1 MINWSSFKAKF
12 DGKEQKAFES
22 LAYFLF
28 CNEHNIKIGIFRF
41 KNQTGIETEPIR
53 AGKNIVGFQ
62 AKYYETPLSSKKSD
76 IIDSIKKAKNKNPEL
91 TKIFIYLNKEF
102 GEGKKEKD
110 PIYKKEIEDFAKSLG
125 IEIEWRVPSHI
136 ERQLFLPENKYIKEH
151 FFELGKSIIDFINEL
166 QRHTEAILFPIHS
179 EINFA
184 GRVIKLDRK
193 EIVNSLLEDDTKQ
206 IIILAGNAGVGKTA
220 IIKDFYEKLK
230 NKCPI
235 YLFKAAEFNLN
246 YINELFKQF
255 GDFTISDFLKAH
267 EDENTKYIIID
278 SAEKLAELTNQ
289 EPFLEFVSE
298 MLRNGWKIVFTIRY
312 SYLESLFQL
321 LQFLNLDFKL
331 INIERISDERLI
343 QLSKEYVFSLPI
355 DKKLIELIKIP
366 FYLEQY
372 LKNYDQAIKD
382 INYFKFKKLLW
393 NTKIQNISQT
403 KDNMHLRREE
413 CFLKLAEK
421 RANSGKFY
429 IPNSEIGC
437 NNEVLEKL
445 IADEIIQYDENHGG
459 YFITHDV
466 YEEWALERI
475 IERAFNTRCSSKDF
489 FSKIGNSYSIKKAFR
504 SWISEKLLLND
515 AEIKNFIE
523 EIIIDSSIESH
534 WKDEVLIPVLLSDY
548 SENFFKIFEKE
559 LLENNF
565 QLLKKVIFLARTA
578 CKEIDDEFFKSLG
591 ISKAKIWE
599 SKYVFTKPK
608 GKGWEALIEFI
619 FNHLEKIRLEC
630 MNIIIPLLHDWNS
643 KNETGETTRS
653 ASLIALH
660 LYKRLQE
667 SNILWRDKNKKELIQ
682 VILWGASE
690 VKEELKSIF
699 EEILKNEWNSH
710 RDPYYDMVKAILTS
724 FEGIF
729 VAKALPKY
737 VLKLADLY
745 WFKESNKSIAFFHY
759 PIYVEQYY
767 CLSKTVHM
775 NYFPASAYQTPIY
788 WLLQFS
794 PKETIDFILNF
805 TNKCV
810 ECYVKSGFDS
820 SVKEIKLIIDD
831 KTTVKQYIS
840 NALWNMYRGTSS
852 PVTPYLLQSIHMAL
866 EKFFLE
872 QAKNTDSKTLESWLL
887 YLLKNSKSASITAVV
902 TSIVLAYPD
911 KTFNIAR
918 ILFQTKELFFYDKQR
933 QLLDMTE
940 AKRLYAIGYGLN
952 YQHQIYQDERLKTC
966 KDKHRKWDLED
977 LVRYYQFFRSEET
990 SEEEAR
996 NRLKII
1002 WKILDKHYNNL
1013 RNKSQE
1019 SEEDK
1024 SWKLFLAR
1032 MDRRKMDPKVKVKDT
1047 QIVIDFN
1054 PQIDSELKQ
1063 YSEES
1068 IKKVNALMKYSAL
1081 KLWAT
1086 YKFENDEKYKEYKQ
1100 YEDNIQRVIKETKK
1114 IVKNLQNADETYI
1127 LFNYSIPAY
1136 VCAVLIRDYLNEL
1149 TDEDK
1154 EFCKN
1159 ILLGYAT
1166 LPLKDDYQYQIH
1178 DGVEAA
1184 INTLPLLLKI
1194 FPSEKGKIKIIL
1206 LLTLFDPYPIGNYKR
1221 LLDYS
1226 AEAIT
1231 SYLWDISFEDAKSIF
1246 LGYLLLRPQYDKLV
1260 EETRRENY
1268 KKGIYQLSKEEIIKK
1283 FREKYKSDLERL
1295 IKNELKFEEIKNL
1308 EQLNLEILE
1317 VAFALIP
1324 ADTQEGIH
1332 KNFIKRMLSIF
1343 AKAISQDNGKIDY
1356 GIKQRFLKKFAYF
1369 ILNRKK
1375 DEIKEFIQPFVN
1387 NFAASQGMVDFFQEV
1402 IFAEDVLNTYE
1413 QFWIIWESFYEKIVN
1428 ISRENSYNHYK
1439 NEVIRNYL
1447 LALPYWKET
1456 AKEWRS
1462 LKDRER
1468 LFFKRITEDIG
1479 HCSIV
1484 LYSIAKLLNGI
1495 GSKFMDD
1502 GILWISD
1509 MLEKN
1514 KNLWKTELKE
1524 GTIYFLENIVRRYCI
1539 LNGEKIKKNVRLKEK
1554 ILILLDFL
1562 VEKGSTIGFLI
1573 REEIF

>member
-1 MINWSSFKAKF
+1 MINWNNFKTKF

-41 KNQTGIETEPIR
+41 KNQTGVETEPIR
-53 AGKNIVGFQ
+53 VGKDIIGFQ
-62 AKYYETPLSSKKSD
+62 AKYYETPLSSNTSD
-76 IIDSIKKAKNKNPEL
+76 IIDSIKKAKDKNPKL
-91 TKIFIYLNKEF
+91 TKIFIYLNQEF
-102 GEGKKEKD
+102 GEGKKEKG
-110 PIYKKEIEDFAKSLG
+110 PIYKKKIEDFAKSLG

-136 ERQLFLPENKYIKEH
+136 ERQLFLPANKYIKEH
-151 FFELGKSIIDFINEL
+151 FFELGKSIIDFLNEL
-166 QRHTEAILFPIHS
+166 QRHAEAILFPIHS

-193 EIVNSLLEDDTKQ
+193 EIINSLLEDDTKQ

-235 YLFKAAEFNLN
+235 YLFKATEFNLN
-246 YINELFKQF
+246 YINELFKRF

-267 EDENTKYIIID
+267 ENESEKYIIID
-278 SAEKLAELTNQ
+278 SAEKLAELMNQ
-289 EPFLEFVSE
+289 EPFQEFVFE
-298 MLRNGWKIVFTIRY
+298 MLKDRWKIVFTIRY
-312 SYLESLFQL
+312 NYLEFLQ
-321 LQFLNLDFKL
+321 LQFLDLGFKT
-331 INIERISDERLI
+331 IYVEKISDEQLI
-343 QLSKEYVFSLPI
+343 QLSKKYDFFLPT
-355 DKKLIELIKIP
+355 DKKLLDLIKIP
-366 FYLEQY
+366 FYLQRY
-372 LKNYDQAIKD
+372 LEHYDPSIKD
-382 INYFKFKKLLW
+382 INYSEFKKFMW
-393 NTKIQNISQT
+393 KTKIQNASYI
-403 KDNMHLRREE
+403 KDNLHLRREE

-437 NNEVLEKL
+437 DNEVLEKL
-445 IADEIIQYDENHGG
+445 IANEIIQYDENRGG

-475 IERAFNTRCSSKDF
+475 IEKAFNTRGSSKDF
-489 FSKIGNSYSIKKAFR
+489 LSKIGNSYSIRKALR
-504 SWISEKLLLND
+504 SWISERLLLND
-515 AEIKNFIE
+515 ADIRTFIE
-523 EIIIDSSIESH
+523 EIITDSSIESH
-534 WKDEVLIPVLLSDY
+534 WKDEVLISVLLSDY
-548 SENFFKIFEKE
+548 SENFFKKFEKE

-565 QLLKKVIFLARTA
+565 QLLKKVIFLARTT

-591 ISKAKIWE
+591 ISKTKIWE
-599 SKYVFTKPK
+599 SKYVFMKPK

-619 FNHLEKIRLEC
+619 FNHLGKIGLEC
-630 MNIIIPLLHDWNS
+630 MNTIIPLLHDWNN
-643 KNETGETTRS
+643 KNKKGETTRN
-653 ASLIALH
+653 ASLIAL
-660 LYKRLQE
+660 YFYEKLQE
-667 SNILWRDKNKKELIQ
+667 KDILWKYENKNQLIQ
-682 VILWGASE
+682 VILYGALE
-690 VKEELKSIF
+690 IKEELESIF
-699 EEILKNEWNSH
+699 NEILKNKWNSY
-710 RDPYYDMVKAILTS
+710 RDPYYDVVKTILTT
-724 FEGIF
+724 FDGIF

-745 WFKESNKSIAFFHY
+745 WFKEANNITPFHY
-759 PIYVEQYY
+759 RIDVEQYY
-767 CLSKTVHM
+767 CLNETAHM
-775 NYFPASAYQTPIY
+775 DYFPASAYQTPIY

-805 TNKCV
+805 MNKCV

-940 AKRLYAIGYGLN
+940 AKSLYAIGYGLN

-1159 ILLGYAT
+1159 VLLEYAA
-1166 LPLKDDYQYQIH
+1166 LLLKDNSQYQIH

-1194 FPSEKGKIKIIL
+1194 FPSEKGKIKVIL

-1231 SYLWDISFEDAKSIF
+1231 SYLWNISPEDAKSIF
-1246 LGYLLLRPQYDKLV
+1246 LGYLLLKPQYDKLV

-1308 EQLNLEILE
+1308 EQSNLEILE
-1317 VAFALIP
+1317 VAFTLIP
-1324 ADTQEGIH
+1324 ADIQENIY
-1332 KNFIKRMLSIF
+1332 KNFIKSILSIF
-1343 AKAISQDNGKIDY
+1343 AKIISQDKGKIDY
-1356 GIKQRFLKKFAYF
+1356 DTTQRFLEKFAYF
-1369 ILNRKK
+1369 VLTRKK
-1375 DEIKEFIQPFVN
+1375 NEIKEFIQPFID
-1387 NFAASQGMVDFFQEV
+1387 NFSASRGMVTFFQEV

-1428 ISRENSYNHYK
+1428 ISRENSYNYYK
-1439 NEVIRNYL
+1439 NEIIRNYL
-1447 LALPYWKET
+1447 LSGPYWKET

-1462 LKDRER
+1462 LTDKEK
-1468 LFFKRITEDIG
+1468 LFFKKITEDIG
-1479 HCSIV
+1479 HCPIV

-1509 MLEKN
+1509 MLKKN
-1514 KNLWKTELKE
+1514 KNLWKAELEE

-1562 VEKGSTIGFLI
+1562 VEKESTIGFLM
-1573 REEIF
+1573 REEII